1 MTFSKL
7 SKCVRLIVQKQY
19 RSDLN
24 WMKGVGWEA
33 SQSLDVQQ
41 AKKAGELVSEVR
53 TIRIGHFTQSEISI
67 IWFGP
72 FILKLIALFR
82 AKE

>member
-1 MTFSKL
+1 MTFSINL
-7 SKCVRLIVQKQY
+7 CLCVRWFVQKQY

-41 AKKAGELVSEVR
+41 AKKAGELVSEVGTNR
-53 TIRIGHFTQSEISI
+53 MLTIHPG
-67 IWFGP
+67 
-72 FILKLIALFR
+72 
-82 AKE
+82 